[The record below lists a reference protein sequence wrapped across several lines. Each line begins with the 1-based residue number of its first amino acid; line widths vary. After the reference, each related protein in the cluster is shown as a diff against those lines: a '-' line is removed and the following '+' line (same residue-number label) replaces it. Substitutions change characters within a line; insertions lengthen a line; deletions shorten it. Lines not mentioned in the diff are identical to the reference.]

1 MTTRRFKIEQKVVVD
16 LISSRSHTA
25 FYIFFRDLRFALAT
39 TAPGFIE
46 DGLQVRFMVKV
57 GLGQVLG
64 PGSKLKIHLL
74 WEMTLTFFF
83 SNLRFV
89 VATTVP
95 GFIRDFGGECFISSV
110 FIIIIIMVIALHQR
124 YIPRVQVMVG
134 LHVRF
139 STWSRVKVHNSLS
152 VGNDHRAVVVGAQVT

>member
-1 MTTRRFKIEQKVVVD
+1 
-16 LISSRSHTA
+16 
-25 FYIFFRDLRFALAT
+25 
-39 TAPGFIE
+39 
-46 DGLQVRFMVKV
+46 MVKV

-110 FIIIIIMVIALHQR
+110 FIIIIIMVIASKIYSKGLGYGWIACQ
-124 YIPRVQVMVG
+124 VQYLVQG
-134 LHVRF
+134 QSSQF
-139 STWSRVKVHNSLS
+139 IKC
-152 VGNDHRAVVVGAQVT
+152 GK